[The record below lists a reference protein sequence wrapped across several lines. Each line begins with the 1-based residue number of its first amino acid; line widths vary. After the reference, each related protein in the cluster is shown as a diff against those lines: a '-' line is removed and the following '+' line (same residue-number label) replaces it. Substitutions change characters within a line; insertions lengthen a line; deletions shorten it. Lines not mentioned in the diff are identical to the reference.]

1 MVNWH
6 DLLVAFA
13 LLLVIEGI
21 LPFLNPAGLRRTM
34 LLLSQLSDQHL
45 RTAGVASMVI
55 GVSILYLINR

>member
-34 LLLSQLSDQHL
+34 LMLSELSDRQL
-45 RTAGVASMVI
+45 RTAGVASMLI
-55 GVSILYLINR
+55 GVLMLYVINR

>member
-1 MVNWH
+1 
-6 DLLVAFA
+6 
-13 LLLVIEGI
+13 
-21 LPFLNPAGLRRTM
+21 M